1 MHFSKQ
7 SMLSLLACWL
17 VVGLSV
23 TSCGGGGTSATS
35 SNNSMTLN
43 VALTSNS
50 VGYFPFYVAEQ
61 ENYFKAQGLTFSP
74 SVPPQLGTGAKMDA
88 AIESNSVELA
98 GGDVITDAFTVSR
111 VDSQVRLL
119 GALTNGYFVD
129 VTVSKR
135 FEQQANLSATSS
147 LADKVKA
154 LVGKKIGITAPGSGT
169 EALLTY
175 LFRLYGYSD
184 KRDATLVNL
193 GGTETAALAAL
204 SNDRVDAVS
213 FFSPLGQEA
222 ENAGT
227 GDIFISPDRG
237 DVPEMEG
244 QLHGVF
250 YTKQSVIDA
259 KPKAV
264 QAFIRGIAQ
273 AEAFIHNNPSQAK
286 VLLGK
291 YLGQNPQVTDAVF
304 AATQSIYPSS
314 PVIDQKAYD
323 EANQFHVKA
332 GLIAVALPYKDMV
345 AASTIQSALSGM
357 SS

>member
-1 MHFSKQ
+1 MI
-7 SMLSLLACWL
+7 
-17 VVGLSV
+17 
-23 TSCGGGGTSATS
+23 
-35 SNNSMTLN
+35 LN
-43 VALTSNS
+43 VGLTSNS
-50 VGYFPFYVAEQ
+50 VGYFPFYVATQ
-61 ENYFKAQGLTFSP
+61 EKYFKAQGLTFNP
-74 SVPPQLGTGAKMDA
+74 AIPPQTGTGAKMAA
-88 AIESNSVELA
+88 AIESNSIELA
-98 GGDVITDAFTVSR
+98 GGDVITDAFNVSR
-111 VDSQVRLL
+111 VDAQVRLL

-135 FEQQANLSATSS
+135 FEQQAHLSAISS

-175 LFRLYGYSD
+175 LFKLYGYSD

-193 GGTETAALAAL
+193 GGAETAALAAL
-204 SNDRVDAVS
+204 SSGRVDAVS

-222 ENAGT
+222 EAAGA

-237 DVPEMEG
+237 DVPGMEG

-250 YTKQSVIDA
+250 YAKQSVITA
-259 KPKAV
+259 KPKAA

-273 AEAFIHNNPSQAK
+273 AEAFIHNNPSQTM

-291 YLGQNPQVTDAVF
+291 YLGQDQQVTKAVF

-332 GLIAVALPYKDMV
+332 GLIAAALPYKNMV
-345 AASTIQSALSGM
+345 ATSTIQSALSG
-357 SS
+357 S